1 MALFVV
7 EPAIAV
13 KWFVPEEHSSPAA
26 RLLDGGNELMGPDTL
41 LFEAGRLITSKVR
54 LGELSP
60 DEGFQLIEA
69 VQAVPVRLQP
79 SQPLLESALRIS
91 ATHDLP
97 LGDALGLTVAIHGD
111 CRLVTAN
118 QTLYDSVQGTP
129 LAVYVKWVGDIR

>member
-1 MALFVV
+1 MARFVV

-60 DEGFQLIEA
+60 DEGFQIIEA

-79 SQPLLESALRIS
+79 SQPLLEPALRWAHRRYS
-91 ATHDLP
+91 
-97 LGDALGLTVAIHGD
+97 
-111 CRLVTAN
+111 R
-118 QTLYDSVQGTP
+118 
-129 LAVYVKWVGDIR
+129 